1 MSAAFLVPAEVGG
14 KMKWPWLQMLME
26 NVTMSPDFE
35 PETRRWVASYRN
47 GMVLSV
53 DGGRVAM

>member
-1 MSAAFLVPAEVGG
+1 
-14 KMKWPWLQMLME
+14 MKWPWLQMLME
-26 NVTMSPDFE
+26 NVTDVTRIFE